1 MAESFGM
8 ALQEGKAT
16 EVEKYFTEFLKRT
29 ISIRDTF
36 VNKRLKENF
45 YHGVLL
51 GILSCYDAWVVSSN
65 KEAGDG
71 YSDILLAMS
80 DGETGVVIEV
90 KYAENG
96 DLEESCKKALLQ
108 IEANHYEEALRKE
121 GMEHILKYGIA
132 CYKKRCKVM
141 LAETD
146 TTK

>member
-1 MAESFGM
+1 MNDGTDR
-8 ALQEGKAT
+8 LQRAISRRDNF
-16 EVEKYFTEFLKRT
+16 VEE
-29 ISIRDTF
+29 
-36 VNKRLKENF
+36 RLKEDF
-45 YHGVLL
+45 YRGVML
-51 GILSCYDAWVVSSN
+51 GSLRCDEACVVSSN

-71 YSDILLAMS
+71 YSDILLAMG